1 MTDGR
6 GRMTLDI
13 GQLVDPFEARIVID
27 RDASGA
33 VAAARFDLS
42 GLPRLDP
49 VLAGRDVAGVP
60 DTVKM
65 LCGLCPVAHHLAGVR
80 ALESAA
86 PVGGE
91 GSGAGGAVP
100 AGADAVRRLLHH
112 GSMIDQIAP
121 RLLGLDRDAAVAF
134 KSLGKTAMAAAG
146 CPGHFP
152 DVAVPGGVRGPAD
165 RGLVDELADTAPAA
179 ADRAMALATRAGDA
193 DGDWADR
200 WDGWNIILAGAD
212 GRPDPLGSHV
222 LAVRGGERVLLA
234 VADFDARV
242 DESRPGAAAPRPVL
256 DLPGHG
262 TVGYRVG
269 PVAASRAAGRID
281 GPVAAQA
288 RVLAESV
295 AAVVDIVTDRRDD
308 LLAAGAADPASG
320 WKAGVPVRGVGAVDG
335 PRGLLVHRYDGDGA
349 GRLASCRILTPT
361 AQNEPWLAA
370 MLAEAVGSGGSGA
383 GIVGA
388 RASGAGADEP
398 GTGVDESRNV
408 GSGSSPG
415 GQAASRAHPAMEAAV
430 RAADPCLPISSAPAG
445 SMRLSV
451 VDEPPASAPAGRSG
465 SGTG

>member
-1 MTDGR
+1 M
-6 GRMTLDI
+6 
-13 GQLVDPFEARIVID
+13 
-27 RDASGA
+27 
-33 VAAARFDLS
+33 
-42 GLPRLDP
+42 
-49 VLAGRDVAGVP
+49 VLAA
-60 DTVKM
+60 
-65 LCGLCPVAHHLAGVR
+65 
-80 ALESAA
+80 
-86 PVGGE
+86 
-91 GSGAGGAVP
+91 
-100 AGADAVRRLLHH
+100 
-112 GSMIDQIAP
+112 
-121 RLLGLDRDAAVAF
+121 
-134 KSLGKTAMAAAG
+134 
-146 CPGHFP
+146 
-152 DVAVPGGVRGPAD
+152 
-165 RGLVDELADTAPAA
+165 
-179 ADRAMALATRAGDA
+179 RAGDV

-308 LLAAGAADPASG
+308 LLAAGAADPAAG

-335 PRGLLVHRYDGDGA
+335 PRGLLVHRYDGDGT

-370 MLAEAVGSGGSGA
+370 MLAEAVCSGGSGA

-408 GSGSSPG
+408 GSGASPD

-451 VDEPPASAPAGRSG
+451 VDEPPSSAPAER
-465 SGTG
+465 